1 MLLRRLF
8 RTKSIDSML
17 AEREEAERGWKRV
30 LGARDLIVLGI
41 GGIIGAGIFASIGTA
56 IAGDE
61 VRLGAGPAL
70 LVSFVLT
77 GTACALAGL
86 CYAELA
92 SLVPVS
98 GSAYT
103 YAYATLGEL
112 LAWIIGWDLILEYAV
127 GNVAVAV
134 SWSGY
139 FCEFVNNVGT
149 GLAHTLGMSADYCI
163 EFPRWLATD
172 LRTALEKQE
181 ILDAAPRVLGTP
193 VIFNLPAVLIVAGI
207 TALLVIG
214 IRESAR
220 FTTVMVII
228 KLLALGFFVVVA
240 GQHFNPENWVPFA
253 PNGWSGIQSGAAVM
267 FFAFIG
273 FDAVSTTA
281 EECRDPKRDLPI
293 GILGSLAI
301 CTVIYVIVGVVVTGA
316 VRWDALNTA
325 EPLATVLK
333 TLDLPNAAGIVS
345 LGSLVAHTAVL
356 LVFQLGQA
364 RILCVMARDGLLP
377 RSLAKTHGRFKT
389 PYVAT
394 IVTGLFVGVGSA
406 VASLDEMADL
416 CNIGTLSAFLIAC
429 IGVLVLRSRDPDR
442 PRGFRTPWVP
452 TVPVLGVVACL
463 YLMLGL
469 PWTAWRRFGVWLVI
483 GLVCYGL
490 YGFWRSRLNAGGR
503 R

>member
-1 MLLRRLF
+1 MSLRRLF
-8 RTKSIDSML
+8 RTKSIESL
-17 AEREEAERGWKRV
+17 LREREEAQRGWKRV

-41 GGIIGAGIFASIGTA
+41 GAIIGAGIFANIGTA
-56 IAGDE
+56 IAGDQ
-61 VRLGAGPAL
+61 VRLGAGAAL
-70 LVSFVLT
+70 LVSFVFT
-77 GTACALAGL
+77 GTACVLAGL

-112 LAWIIGWDLILEYAV
+112 IAWIIGWDLILEYAV

-139 FCEFVNNVGT
+139 FCECLSSI
-149 GLAHTLGMSADYCI
+149 GL

-172 LRTALEKQE
+172 LRTALDPLQPKYDPA
-181 ILDAAPRVLGTP
+181 ILAGAPHVLGIP
-193 VIFNLPAVLIVAGI
+193 IVFNLPAVVIVAAI
-207 TALLVIG
+207 TTLLILG

-220 FTTVMVII
+220 FTAVMVII
-228 KLLALGFFVVVA
+228 KLLALGFFVIVA
-240 GQHFNPENWVPFA
+240 GQHFNAENWRPFA
-253 PNGWSGIQSGAAVM
+253 PNGWKGIQTGAAVM

-281 EECRDPKRDLPI
+281 EECRNPKRDLPI
-293 GILGSLAI
+293 GILGSLAV

-316 VRWDALNTA
+316 VRWDSLNTA

-333 TLDLPNAAGIVS
+333 TLNLPNAAGIVS

-356 LVFQLGQA
+356 LVFQLGQP

-377 RSLAKTHGRFKT
+377 PALAKTHGRFKT

-394 IVTGLFVGVGSA
+394 ILTGLFVGVGSA

-416 CNIGTLSAFLIAC
+416 CNIGTLSAFVIAC
-429 IGVLVLRSRDPDR
+429 LGVLVLRWKEPGR
-442 PRGFRTPWVP
+442 PRAFRTPWVP
-452 TVPVLGVVACL
+452 VVPILGVGACL

-469 PWTAWRRFGVWLVI
+469 PWTAWVRFVIWLAV
-483 GLVCYGL
+483 GLTFYGCYGV
-490 YGFWRSRLNAGGR
+490 WRSRLHAR
-503 R
+503 AAM